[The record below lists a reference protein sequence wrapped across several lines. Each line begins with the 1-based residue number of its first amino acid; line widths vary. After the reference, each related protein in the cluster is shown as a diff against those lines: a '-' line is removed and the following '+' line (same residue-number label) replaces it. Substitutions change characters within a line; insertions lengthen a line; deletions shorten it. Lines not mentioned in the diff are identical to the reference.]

1 MIGQLSPPEIENL
14 LHNEIIARIGCHTNG
29 HTYVV
34 PITYAYDGD
43 AIIGYSPDGLK
54 LWMMRENP
62 KVCVEV
68 DHIDDAAT
76 WRSVIASGTFREL
89 SGAAADEALSK
100 LTARLLPQ
108 KVSATAVPSHGL
120 DKHARSL
127 NLKRFSVYRITLE
140 QKSGRF
146 ERDEA

>member
-14 LHNEIIARIGCHTNG
+14 LHTEVIAHLGCHANG

-34 PITYAYDGD
+34 PVTYFYDGD

-68 DHIDDAAT
+68 DHIDDLAS
-76 WRSVIASGTFREL
+76 WRTVVAHGTFEEL
-89 SGAAADEALSK
+89 SGTAADEALSK
-100 LTARLLPQ
+100 LTARLL
-108 KVSATAVPSHGL
+108 SAKASETAAPSHGL
-120 DKHARSL
+120 DQHALAL
-127 NLKRFSVYRITLE
+127 NRKKFSVYRITLE
-140 QKSGRF
+140 QKTGRF
-146 ERDEA
+146 ERRTS